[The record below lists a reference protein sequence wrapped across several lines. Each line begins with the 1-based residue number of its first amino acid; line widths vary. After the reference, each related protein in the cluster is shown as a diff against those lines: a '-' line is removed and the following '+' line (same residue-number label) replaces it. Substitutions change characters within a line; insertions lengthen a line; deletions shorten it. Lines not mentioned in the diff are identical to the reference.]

1 MLTPDGIGEEGTHDQ
16 LIAADG
22 LYAGLHKVSASI

>member
-1 MLTPDGIGEEGTHDQ
+1 VLTEEGIGEEGGHDE

-22 LYAGLHKVSASI
+22 LYATLHKVQASI